1 MRLLAIDPSL
11 TCTGWA
17 VMESA
22 DSVIAHGTATPKA
35 GPIQDRIDELCADLE
50 QLAIGH
56 LVGAVVIETPA
67 MNMRGGRDRAVTS
80 GAAYGFCAGQV
91 FRALKAEGVQRGFT
105 VYGTS
110 ATDWT
115 KSLGSAVRR
124 TRGDTYKLN
133 RVRAVEYMIPSLK
146 GGLGVKSKAGNV
158 ADAILIG
165 RWWFQRYET
174 DRRIA

>member
-22 DSVIAHGTATPKA
+22 DSVIAHGTATPKD
-35 GPIQDRIDELCADLE
+35 GPIQDRIDELCTDLLG
-50 QLAIGH
+50 LASEH
-56 LVGAVVIETPA
+56 NAGAVVIETPA

-91 FRALKAEGVQRGFT
+91 YRAMLSSGLIVT
-105 VYGTS
+105 GTS

-124 TRGDTYKLN
+124 TRGDTYKIN
-133 RVRAVEYMIPSLK
+133 RVRAVEYLIPAMK
-146 GGLGVKSKAGNV
+146 DRLGCKSKAGNV

-165 RWWFQRYET
+165 RWWFHRYEA
-174 DRRIA
+174 DRRVGKTA